1 MALFREQNAAA
12 FGALGGGEAIVVTD
26 SSEQN
31 RFEGGGK
38 LCFESPPAQAN
49 YVNER
54 YQKYSQ
60 PVEANSITVRVFL
73 RILQRED
80 DVAPITPEQE
90 RALFLQ
96 LLERTPVNDTSDRL
110 QRPVAF
116 DGQDQCYIDVRS
128 LII

>member
-1 MALFREQNAAA
+1 MALFREQNPAA

-38 LCFESPPAQAN
+38 LCFESPPSHALAKDD

-90 RALFLQ
+90 RALFL
-96 LLERTPVNDTSDRL
+96 
-110 QRPVAF
+110 
-116 DGQDQCYIDVRS
+116 
-128 LII
+128 